1 MEEQIDIILT
11 SNTSDQPVQKETNG
25 EAIKHVN
32 GSAIKQ
38 TVVNANGESNGSG
51 NRNGKPPKTEWVRL
65 NIGGQ
70 CFVTTKTTLCKN
82 AHSFF
87 YKLCQDDPTV
97 GLTTDKVV

>member
-11 SNTSDQPVQKETNG
+11 SNTVNQPIQKETNG
-25 EAIKHVN
+25 ETTKYSN
-32 GSAIKQ
+32 GSTKQ
-38 TVVNANGESNGSG
+38 TVSNVNSESNGSL
-51 NRNGKPPKTEWVRL
+51 NRNAKPPKTEWVRL